1 METKSM
7 NYNPY
12 AAGPNETLSNEL
24 DRDTIHR
31 IGLMKCKATGTTI
44 PNFTIFGWDSN
55 HQSVWVVFGWFL
67 IVLLAL

>member
-44 PNFTIFGWDSN
+44 PNFTIFMAGIQTIN
-55 HQSVWVVFGWFL
+55 PYGWFSGGF
-67 IVLLAL
+67 LLFY